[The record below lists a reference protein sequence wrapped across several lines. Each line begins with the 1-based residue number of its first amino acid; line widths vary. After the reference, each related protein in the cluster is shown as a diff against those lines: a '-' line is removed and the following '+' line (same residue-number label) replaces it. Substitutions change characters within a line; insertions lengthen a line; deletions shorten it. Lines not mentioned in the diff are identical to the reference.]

1 MRKMISFK
9 IENLPEKE
17 RAIVDAWADG
27 QGSIQQS
34 LANIIM
40 HVVSWSGNA
49 DVMDFE
55 VQRKLHSIFANNEQ
69 TGQVQVS
76 NVLDN
81 ESNAKEVAPVEESNS
96 ETTTTA
102 GPLAKAK
109 NMDWD

>member
-27 QGSIQQS
+27 QGNIQQS

-55 VQRKLHSIFANNEQ
+55 VQRKLHSVFADDIQAGQMPTSEKNTTMKKERIEKNE
-69 TGQVQVS
+69 
-76 NVLDN
+76 L
-81 ESNAKEVAPVEESNS
+81 ESSVTDPV
-96 ETTTTA
+96 
-102 GPLAKAK
+102 AKAK
-109 NMDWD
+109 KMEWD